1 VGASVRNRRTAVIA
15 WISAPIV
22 GFAFGAFLAF
32 TMPSSASRDNTAN
45 TAGTGARPVAMSTTS
60 PSPTTAPPTTP
71 PAASATPSPSPT
83 PTRTPPRATGPQRDR
98 TAPTIG
104 KATSEVAGIW
114 TDYWCSAG
122 PTRTNISIPVQDRTD
137 SASRLKVDLRFVLHR
152 EDGGIFDLDQ
162 VTVQSDSSPFTLQ
175 FGPYPG
181 PNPAYAYNNT
191 IDLVVIATDRAGNK
205 TTRTF
210 AAFLTFNDC
219 KAGA

>member
-1 VGASVRNRRTAVIA
+1 MAVGAARNRRTAVIA

-32 TMPSSASRDNTAN
+32 SLPSSASRDNGADTN
-45 TAGTGARPVAMSTTS
+45 GTGARPVAVASLTTS
-60 PSPTTAPPTTP
+60 APPTT
-71 PAASATPSPSPT
+71 AQATTEPSPSPSAT
-83 PTRTPPRATGPQRDR
+83 ATATRNPPRTTTPQRDR

-104 KATSEVAGIW
+104 KAGTEYGGIW
-114 TDYWCSAG
+114 TDFWCSAG
-122 PTRTNISIPVQDRTD
+122 PTRTNITIPVTDRTD
-137 SASRLKVDLRFVLHR
+137 SASRLRVNVRFVLHR
-152 EDGGIFDLDQ
+152 EDGGTFDLDQ
-162 VTVQSDSSPFTLQ
+162 VTVQSDASPFVLQ

-191 IDLVVIATDRAGNK
+191 IDLVVTATDRAGNK

-219 KAGA
+219 KA